1 MGIVIGNGN
10 GIPFQENPSSAPP
23 AALPF
28 ETRWTAQTDNYTIE
42 LPYNSS
48 SPYSGTIDWG
58 DGTAV
63 VPNSFANR
71 SHTYATAGDYNIKIF
86 GEVSIFVFSPPFPNS
101 RDLKEVLSWGPF
113 SFTQIRLQDCKEFI
127 GGPNCLDVLQYSGAI
142 MSQFF
147 YDAETMVSIQ
157 FMQNW
162 NVSGVSALD
171 NVFYD
176 NNLFNQNINTWNTSG
191 ATTMSNMFN
200 GAAIFNQPLSNF
212 DTSSVISFNGMFA
225 FASQFNQ
232 DLSSW
237 DTSSV
242 TTLQSTFY
250 NALAFNQSINT
261 WDVSN
266 VTSFFITFAGSAY
279 NQPLNNWNTSS
290 ATTMKR
296 MFLNNSV
303 FNQEISNFDTSGVT
317 DMNEMF
323 RASAAFN
330 KDISSWNVSNVT
342 DMTGMFRGSTAFN
355 QDLGSWDFSSI
366 TDMTGFMTGKTDAN
380 YSSANYDS
388 LLSALVLGGQTNV
401 TLGMGTIKYSS
412 SGAADRASLVTRGWT
427 ITDGGQV

>member
-1 MGIVIGNGN
+1 MGIALGNGN
-10 GIPFQENPSSAPP
+10 GIPFQENPTSAPP

-86 GEVSIFVFSPPFPNS
+86 GDVSEFVFSPPFTNS

-113 SFTQIRLQDCKEFI
+113 SFARIRIQDCKEFI
-127 GGPNCLDVLQYSGAI
+127 GGPNCLDVLQYSGTI

-147 YDAETMVSIQ
+147 YDAETMVSVQ

-162 NVSGVSALD
+162 DVSGVASLD
-171 NVFYD
+171 NIFYD

-212 DTSSVISFNGMFA
+212 DTSSVVSLNGMFA

-242 TTLQSTFY
+242 TNLQSTFY
-250 NALAFNQSINT
+250 QATSFNDPSVNS

-266 VTSFFITFAGSAY
+266 VTTFFITFSGSGY

-290 ATTMKR
+290 AVSMRR
-296 MFLNNSV
+296 MFYNNSV

-317 DMNEMF
+317 DMREMF
-323 RASAAFN
+323 RNSTSFN
-330 KDISSWNVSNVT
+330 K
-342 DMTGMFRGSTAFN
+342 
-355 QDLGSWDFSSI
+355 DLGSWDFSSI
-366 TDMTGFMTGKTDAN
+366 TQMDGFMTGKTDAN

-388 LLSALVLGGQTNV
+388 LLSALVLGGQSNV

-412 SGAADRASLVTRGWT
+412 SGVADRASLVARGWT

>member
-1 MGIVIGNGN
+1 MGQGIYN
-10 GIPFQENPSSAPP
+10 GIWWPDIVGGIEPSF
-23 AALPF
+23 PF

-42 LPYNSS
+42 LPYNPSTS
-48 SPYSGTIDWG
+48 YSGTIDWG

-86 GEVSIFVFSPPFPNS
+86 GEVSEFVFTPNPFTNT

-113 SFTQIRLQDCKEFI
+113 PFTRIRIQDCKEFI
-127 GGPNCLDVLQYSGAI
+127 GGPNCLDVLQHSGTI

-147 YDAETMVSIQ
+147 YDAETMVSVQ
-157 FMQNW
+157 FMENW
-162 NVSGVSALD
+162 DVSHVTTLD
-171 NVFYD
+171 NIFYD
-176 NNLFNQNINTWNTSG
+176 NNLFNQNINTWDTSS

-212 DTSSVISFNGMFA
+212 DTSSVISLNGMFA

-242 TTLQSTFY
+242 TILQAIFY
-250 NALAFNQSINT
+250 NASSFNDPSVNS

-266 VTSFFITFAGSAY
+266 VTTFFITFSGSGY

-290 ATTMKR
+290 AVTMRR
-296 MFLNNSV
+296 MFYNNSV
-303 FNQEISNFDTSGVT
+303 FNQDISNFDTSGVT
-317 DMNEMF
+317 DMREMF
-323 RASAAFN
+323 RNSTSFN
-330 KDISSWNVSNVT
+330 K
-342 DMTGMFRGSTAFN
+342 
-355 QDLGSWDFSSI
+355 DLGSWDFSSI
-366 TDMTGFMTGKTDAN
+366 TQMDGFMNGKTDLN

-388 LLSALVLGGQTNV
+388 LLSALVLGGQSNV

-412 SGAADRASLVTRGWT
+412 SGVADRASLVARGWT